1 MRADRLVSIMLL
13 LQANGRMTAGGL
25 AERLEVSRRTI
36 HRDLEALGM
45 AGVPVVVDRGAA
57 GGASLVD
64 GYRTDLTG
72 FSEPELRALLA
83 FGAGDLAADLGMQ
96 PVLDSA
102 SRKLAAAAGDGRT
115 RSLQQRVLIDGD
127 SWGRVRTVP
136 EHLARVQNAL
146 WSERRLRLRYRR
158 GEERVVER
166 VVEPYGLVSK
176 RGTWYLLA
184 GVEGTRRVYRVSRIE
199 DAEILPDAFER
210 PPDFDLAQ
218 AWGEAVAGFRAADPV
233 RVVVRPRP
241 DRTPQLARVYGDSV
255 VEERE
260 DGLLELEFPSVEAA
274 TCLLAGFG
282 GAVEAVFP
290 ETLRRQLANLGREL
304 VETYVDPAQPCSYR
318 GQEEP

>member
-1 MRADRLVSIMLL
+1 VRADRLVSIMLL
-13 LQANGRMTAGGL
+13 LQAHGRMTAGGL

-72 FSEPELRALLA
+72 FSEPELRALVA

-96 PVLDSA
+96 PALDSA
-102 SRKLAAAAGDGRT
+102 SRKLAAAAGNGRT
-115 RSLQQRVLIDGD
+115 SSLQQRVLIDGD
-127 SWGRVRTVP
+127 TWSRMRNVP

-158 GEERVVER
+158 GGQRVVER

-184 GVEGTRRVYRVSRIE
+184 GIDGTRRVYRVSRIE
-199 DAEILPDAFER
+199 DAEILPETFER
-210 PPDFDLAQ
+210 PSDFDLAS
-218 AWGEAVAGFRAADPV
+218 AWGEAVASYRAAQPL

-241 DRTPQLARVYGDSV
+241 DRAEAVACVYGESV
-255 VEERE
+255 VDRRPN
-260 DGLLELEFPSVEAA
+260 GLLELEFSSLEAA
-274 TCLLAGFG
+274 AGMLAGFG
-282 GAVEAVFP
+282 GSLEVVSPDA
-290 ETLRRQLANLGREL
+290 LRQKLGAIGREL
-304 VETYVDPAQPCSYR
+304 LATYVDPAPPRSYE

>member
-1 MRADRLVSIMLL
+1 MLL
-13 LQANGRMTAGGL
+13 LQAHGRMTAGGL

-45 AGVPVVVDRGAA
+45 AGVPVVVDRGAT

-72 FSEPELRALLA
+72 FSEPELRALVA

-96 PVLDSA
+96 PALDSA

-115 RSLQQRVLIDGD
+115 SSLQQRVLIDGD
-127 SWGRVRTVP
+127 TWSRMRTVP

-158 GEERVVER
+158 GEQRVVER

-184 GVEGTRRVYRVSRIE
+184 GVDGTRRVYRVSRIE
-199 DAEILPDAFER
+199 DAEILPETFNR
-210 PPDFDLAQ
+210 PRNFDLAS
-218 AWGEAVAGFRAADPV
+218 AWGEAVASYRAAPPV

-241 DRTPQLARVYGDSV
+241 DRAEAVACVYGENV
-255 VEERE
+255 VERRPN
-260 DGLLELEFPSVEAA
+260 GLLELEFSSLEAA
-274 TCLLAGFG
+274 AGMLAGFG
-282 GAVEAVFP
+282 GSLEVVSPVA
-290 ETLRRQLANLGREL
+290 LRQKLATIGQEL
-304 VETYVDPAQPCSYR
+304 LATYVDPAPPRSYG

>member
-13 LQANGRMTAGGL
+13 LQANGRMTAGDL

-64 GYRTDLTG
+64 GYRTELTG

-83 FGAGDLAADLGMQ
+83 FGAGDLAADLGMGSA
-96 PVLDSA
+96 LDSA
-102 SRKLAAAAGDGRT
+102 SRKLAAAAGEGRT

-127 SWGRVRTVP
+127 TWSRMRTVP

-158 GEERVVER
+158 GEQRVVER
-166 VVEPYGLVSK
+166 TVEPYGLVSK

-184 GVEGTRRVYRVSRIE
+184 GIDGTRRVYRVSRIE
-199 DAEILPDAFER
+199 DAEILPETFER
-210 PPDFDLAQ
+210 PCDFDLAS
-218 AWGEAVAGFRAADPV
+218 AWGEAVASFRAAPPV

-241 DRTPQLARVYGDSV
+241 DRAAAVACVYGESV
-255 VEERE
+255 VERRP

-274 TCLLAGFG
+274 AGMLAGFG
-282 GAVEAVFP
+282 GSLEVVSPGA
-290 ETLRRQLANLGREL
+290 LRRQLGAIGQEL
-304 VETYVDPAQPCSYR
+304 LAMYVDPDPPRSYG

>member
-13 LQANGRMTAGGL
+13 LQAHGRMTAGGL

-45 AGVPVVVDRGAA
+45 AGVPVVVDRGAT

-72 FSEPELRALLA
+72 FSEPELRALVA

-96 PVLDSA
+96 PALDSA

-115 RSLQQRVLIDGD
+115 SSLQQRVLIDGD
-127 SWGRVRTVP
+127 TWSRMRTVP

-158 GEERVVER
+158 GEQRVVER

-184 GVEGTRRVYRVSRIE
+184 GVDGTRRVYRVSRIE
-199 DAEILPDAFER
+199 DAEILPETFER
-210 PPDFDLAQ
+210 PRDFDLAS
-218 AWGEAVAGFRAADPV
+218 AWGEAVASYRAAQPV
-233 RVVVRPRP
+233 RVLIRPRP
-241 DRTPQLARVYGDSV
+241 DRAAAVACVSGESV
-255 VEERE
+255 VGQRP
-260 DGLLELEFPSVEAA
+260 DGLLELEFSSLEAA
-274 TCLLAGFG
+274 AGMLAGFG
-282 GAVEAVFP
+282 GSLEVVSPVA
-290 ETLRRQLANLGREL
+290 LRQKLATIGQEL
-304 VETYVDPAQPCSYR
+304 LATYVDPAPPRSYG

>member
-13 LQANGRMTAGGL
+13 LQAHGRMTAGGL

-72 FSEPELRALLA
+72 FSEPELRALVA

-96 PVLDSA
+96 PALDSA

-115 RSLQQRVLIDGD
+115 SSLQQRVLIDGD
-127 SWGRVRTVP
+127 TWSRMRTVP

-158 GEERVVER
+158 GEQRVVER

-184 GVEGTRRVYRVSRIE
+184 GVDGTRRVYRVSRIE
-199 DAEILPDAFER
+199 DAEILPETFNR
-210 PPDFDLAQ
+210 PRNFDLAS
-218 AWGEAVAGFRAADPV
+218 AWGEAVASYRAAPPV

-241 DRTPQLARVYGDSV
+241 DRAEAVACVYGENV
-255 VEERE
+255 VERRPN
-260 DGLLELEFPSVEAA
+260 GLLELEFSSLEAA
-274 TCLLAGFG
+274 AGMLAGFG
-282 GAVEAVFP
+282 GSLEVVSPVA
-290 ETLRRQLANLGREL
+290 LRQKLATIGQEL
-304 VETYVDPAQPCSYR
+304 LATYVDPAPPRSYG

>member
-13 LQANGRMTAGGL
+13 LQAHGRMSAGGL

-45 AGVPVVVDRGAA
+45 AGVPVVVDRGAT

-72 FSEPELRALLA
+72 FSEPELRALVA

-96 PVLDSA
+96 PALDSA

-115 RSLQQRVLIDGD
+115 SSLQQRVLIDGD
-127 SWGRVRTVP
+127 TWSRMRTVP

-158 GEERVVER
+158 GEQRVVER

-184 GVEGTRRVYRVSRIE
+184 GVDGTRRVYRVSRIE
-199 DAEILPDAFER
+199 DAEILPETFNR
-210 PPDFDLAQ
+210 PRNFDLAS
-218 AWGEAVAGFRAADPV
+218 AWGEAVASYRAAPPV

-241 DRTPQLARVYGDSV
+241 DRAEAVACVYGENV
-255 VEERE
+255 VERRPN
-260 DGLLELEFPSVEAA
+260 GLLELEFSSLEAA
-274 TCLLAGFG
+274 AGMLAGFG
-282 GAVEAVFP
+282 GSLEVVSPVA
-290 ETLRRQLANLGREL
+290 LRQKLATIGQEL
-304 VETYVDPAQPCSYR
+304 LATYVDPAPPRSYG